1 MPLSRHPAR
10 ASFTFE
16 IKRANPRLAKVLP
29 PSKTPPLVRSSLAE
43 QVFGKVSAPSRNSVF
58 TPYQQSASER
68 LKAPAENTRAEAR
81 RAEPATQ
88 GSERRILPDLLS
100 ITVSPVEERLRQEAE
115 ERAVR
120 RKAMRARRS
129 ESRPAH
135 SKQPLSKLGDSCE
148 SNGRTDAQS
157 ENTAARNLQVISAVQ
172 VTAAEGVSSGR
183 RISIARSNRIKR
195 AERTGQPLPPLP
207 AGQRWKRRL
216 PKVCW

>member
-16 IKRANPRLAKVLP
+16 IKRANPRSAKVLP
-29 PSKTPPLVRSSLAE
+29 PSKTSRLDISSLADRA
-43 QVFGKVSAPSRNSVF
+43 FGKVSAPSSHSLF

-88 GSERRILPDLLS
+88 DSERRILPDLLS
-100 ITVSPVEERLRQEAE
+100 ITASPVEERLRQEAE

-129 ESRPAH
+129 ESKPTP
-135 SKQPLSKLGDSCE
+135 SKQQAGELGDPCG

-157 ENTAARNLQVISAVQ
+157 TDNTASTLQVVSAVQ
-172 VTAAEGVSSGR
+172 VTATEGVSSGR
-183 RISIARSNRIKR
+183 RISIVLSNRIKR

>member
-16 IKRANPRLAKVLP
+16 IKRANPRSAKVLP
-29 PSKTPPLVRSSLAE
+29 PSKTSPLVRSSLAE
-43 QVFGKVSAPSRNSVF
+43 QVFGKVSSPSSDSLV
-58 TPYQQSASER
+58 TPYQQLASER

-88 GSERRILPDLLS
+88 DSERRILPDLLS
-100 ITVSPVEERLRQEAE
+100 ITASPVEERLRQEAE

-129 ESRPAH
+129 ESKPTPSEQEA
-135 SKQPLSKLGDSCE
+135 SKAGDPCE

-157 ENTAARNLQVISAVQ
+157 TDTTASNLQVVSAVQ
-172 VTAAEGVSSGR
+172 VTATEGVSSGR
-183 RISIARSNRIKR
+183 RISIVLSNRIKR

>member
-16 IKRANPRLAKVLP
+16 IKRANPRSAKVLP
-29 PSKTPPLVRSSLAE
+29 PSKTSRLDSSSLADRA
-43 QVFGKVSAPSRNSVF
+43 FGKVSAPSSHSLF
-58 TPYQQSASER
+58 TPHQQSASEC
-68 LKAPAENTRAEAR
+68 LKAPAENTRAEVR

-88 GSERRILPDLLS
+88 DSERRILPDLLS
-100 ITVSPVEERLRQEAE
+100 NTVSPVEERLRQEAE

-129 ESRPAH
+129 ESKPAP
-135 SKQPLSKLGDSCE
+135 SKQQLGKLGDPCE

-157 ENTAARNLQVISAVQ
+157 ANTAARNLQVVSAVQ
-172 VTAAEGVSSGR
+172 VTATEGVSSGR
-183 RISIARSNRIKR
+183 RISIVLSNRIKR

-216 PKVCW
+216 PSVCW